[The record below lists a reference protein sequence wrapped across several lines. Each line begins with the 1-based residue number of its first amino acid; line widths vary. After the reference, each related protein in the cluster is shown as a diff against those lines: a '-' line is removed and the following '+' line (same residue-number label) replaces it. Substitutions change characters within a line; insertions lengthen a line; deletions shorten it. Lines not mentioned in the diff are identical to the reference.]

1 MKPWVYSLL
10 YKIGAPWEIGVR
22 PELRELVE
30 SRRIT
35 PERHPRVLDFGCGS
49 GCNDV
54 FLAQHGFRVTG
65 VDFTPI
71 ALNRAYRN
79 VAEGGVGTECQIRF
93 GDVTDP
99 KLLRDEGPFDLL
111 LDFGTLDDLKPDD
124 RLAMADNVH
133 RLTRPGAVFVMW
145 CFYGD
150 KRDLPLLKFNG
161 VSRLHAVVEPGEET
175 KLFGDAFDIERLPEP
190 APETHI
196 SCFFMTR
203 R

>member
-1 MKPWVYSLL
+1 MKPWVYTLL

-22 PELRELVE
+22 PELRKLVE
-30 SRRIT
+30 SRTIT
-35 PERHPRVLDFGCGS
+35 PEKHPRVLDFGCGS
-49 GCNDV
+49 GHDDV
-54 FLAQHGFRVTG
+54 FLAKRGFDVVG

-71 ALNRAYRN
+71 ALDRANRN
-79 VAEGGVGTECQIRF
+79 VAEAGVGRRCRIWN

-99 KLLRDEGPFDLL
+99 GLLRGEPPFDLL
-111 LDFGTLDDLKPDD
+111 LDFGTLDDMKPEG

-133 RLTRPGAVFVMW
+133 RLSKPGSIFVMW

-150 KRDLPLLKFNG
+150 KSDLPLVKFNG
-161 VSRLHAVVEPGEET
+161 VSRMHAVVEPGEET

-196 SCFFMTR
+196 SCFLMTR

>member
-1 MKPWVYSLL
+1 MKPWVYTLL

-22 PELRELVE
+22 PELRQLIE
-30 SRRIT
+30 SGRIL
-35 PERHPRVLDFGCGS
+35 PEKQPRVLDFGCGS
-49 GCNDV
+49 GDNDV
-54 FLAQHGFRVTG
+54 FLAQRGFDVVG

-71 ALNRAYRN
+71 ALRRAHER
-79 VAEGGVGTECQIRF
+79 VGRAGVGERCRVVS

-99 KLLRDEGPFDLL
+99 ALLSHEEPFDLL
-111 LDFGTLDDLKPDD
+111 LDFGTLDDMRPEG
-124 RLAMADNVH
+124 RQAMADNVH
-133 RLTRPGAVFVMW
+133 RLSASGSVFVMW

-150 KRDLPLLKFNG
+150 KHDLPLLKFNG
-161 VSRLHAVVEPGEET
+161 VSRMHAVVEPGEET

-196 SCFFMTR
+196 ACFFMTR